1 MMEGVL
7 SGVHELPV
15 RLRALGIRL
24 GGRPGGDE
32 RTSQGPRSGAKGRRE
47 REGDEGKVAVGLV
60 PGKENLP
67 YQFGWSTLMEGNGRA
82 KERQLME
89 RLVHIVV
96 DSNRMPSGSCTL
108 QPASTQHQG
117 GLDSGWWGSPV
128 RSRVYNR
135 RGREGQL
142 SWQSAI
148 RERIAHEAISFG
160 SAGDLVGYD
169 DGLEDLAELLEVAM
183 ELLGGTRSSRLG
195 SPAPIGPWVPRWP
208 SRVTAQAVLA
218 CTLARAGGTSP
229 CSRISCSALG
239 MQQAEDQ

>member
-1 MMEGVL
+1 
-7 SGVHELPV
+7 
-15 RLRALGIRL
+15 
-24 GGRPGGDE
+24 
-32 RTSQGPRSGAKGRRE
+32 
-47 REGDEGKVAVGLV
+47 
-60 PGKENLP
+60 
-67 YQFGWSTLMEGNGRA
+67 MEGNGRA
-82 KERQLME
+82 EERQLME
-89 RLVHIVV
+89 RLVHI
-96 DSNRMPSGSCTL
+96 
-108 QPASTQHQG
+108 A

-218 CTLARAGGTSP
+218 CPSHVRVGPPRVAG
-229 CSRISCSALG
+229 SAAAPWACK
-239 MQQAEDQ
+239 QAEDQ

>member
-1 MMEGVL
+1 
-7 SGVHELPV
+7 
-15 RLRALGIRL
+15 
-24 GGRPGGDE
+24 
-32 RTSQGPRSGAKGRRE
+32 
-47 REGDEGKVAVGLV
+47 
-60 PGKENLP
+60 
-67 YQFGWSTLMEGNGRA
+67 MEGNGRA

-89 RLVHIVV
+89 RLVHIAGPPGSFVPSRIRDWTAV
-96 DSNRMPSGSCTL
+96 DGAHPYGV
-108 QPASTQHQG
+108 G
-117 GLDSGWWGSPV
+117 
-128 RSRVYNR
+128 
-135 RGREGQL
+135 
-142 SWQSAI
+142 
-148 RERIAHEAISFG
+148 ERIAHEAISFG